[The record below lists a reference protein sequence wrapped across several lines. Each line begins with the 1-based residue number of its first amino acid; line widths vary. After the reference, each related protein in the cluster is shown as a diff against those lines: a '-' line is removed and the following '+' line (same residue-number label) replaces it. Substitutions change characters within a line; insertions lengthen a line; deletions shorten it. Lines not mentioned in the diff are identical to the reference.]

1 MGQKKKDST
10 PQDAPPPSGTD
21 DLDPETAAWRTT
33 FYLENHLDH
42 FAFPAQVGSPEQIRF
57 MVYLDEYQRYYPCS
71 DRTYNEIMSRK
82 RSAYIQKMYISVLE
96 QIFELI
102 DSQIEEEKEK
112 KYLQEL
118 VRLKYE
124 HETRDQ
130 LVLPTRLEKRLIHIF
145 LNRTQIVD
153 PWADEK
159 KERNRR
165 AESVLSSGPFTEA
178 LNHWDIQE
186 FQRPPTNLAEIKRV
200 TRELEFRRLLSL
212 TGEKSIWEKDGWS
225 TKSPEDFLRIFA
237 RPTTGNGLDSLIRF
251 LGIDAIDPASSK
263 TNRRILWLVNEA
275 GELVVDLHLIRYL
288 AQLGHKIVIGFL
300 EGPRFTQAHFYDADQ
315 DEVIAKHLEGSY
327 FIHDKQLRKND
338 LVKVLRQDNDILVLS
353 DGTHEALNLLLVSTT
368 FARIFK
374 EVDAVITR
382 GYRQRR
388 RFFET
393 RFQFTQDIYSIMTD
407 ENGCVSV
414 EFRSHHPALN
424 KFTHADLEKK
434 AKAIIDQMI
443 AAKKA
448 GMTVVFYS
456 GIIGSIPGKIRIAK
470 KIMTV
475 FIQSLK
481 KQLDKT
487 FIINPSEYYE
497 PGMDADDLMYMWEI
511 VQTSGNIDIWRFQT
525 YDDIAMAFHLMDK
538 KIPPE
543 WVGKDATF
551 STGCTKEMRIA
562 ERVQQ
567 QYPEMQIIG
576 PAREKFMRRD
586 EYGVG
591 KMFDQRLKPVGAH

>member
-1 MGQKKKDST
+1 M
-10 PQDAPPPSGTD
+10 
-21 DLDPETAAWRTT
+21 
-33 FYLENHLDH
+33 ENHLDH

-71 DRTYNEIMSRK
+71 ERTFNEIMSRK

-96 QIFELI
+96 QIYELI
-102 DSQIEEEKEK
+102 DAQIEDEREK

-130 LVLPTRLEKRLIHIF
+130 LVLPTRLEKRLVHIF

-153 PWADEK
+153 PWAEEK
-159 KERNRR
+159 RKRNLR
-165 AESVLSSGPFTEA
+165 AEIVLRSDTFNEA
-178 LNHWDIQE
+178 LNHWDIHAFE
-186 FQRPPTNLAEIKRV
+186 KPPANLAEIKRA
-200 TRELEFRRLLSL
+200 TRQLEFRRLLSL
-212 TGEKSIWEKDGWS
+212 TGEKRLWEKEAAELNS
-225 TKSPEDFLRIFA
+225 VKDFLGIFN
-237 RPTTGNGLDSLIRF
+237 RPINGNGLESLIRL
-251 LGIDAIDPASSK
+251 LGIDELDATPAK
-263 TNRRILWLVNEA
+263 TGRRILWLTNEA
-275 GELVVDLHLIRYL
+275 GEVIVDLAIIRYL
-288 AQLGHKIVIGFL
+288 TQLGHKIVIAFL
-300 EGPRFTQAHFYDADQ
+300 EGPRFTQAHVYDSEH
-315 DEVIAKHLEGSY
+315 DEVLGKHLEGAY
-327 FIHDKQLRKND
+327 LIQDKQLRKND
-338 LVKVLRQDNDILVLS
+338 LVKILRQDNDILVLS

-382 GYRQRR
+382 GYWQRR

-393 RFQFTQDIYSIMTD
+393 RFEFTQDIYNIMAGED
-407 ENGCVSV
+407 GCVSID
-414 EFRSHHPALN
+414 FRPHHPSLK
-424 KFTHADLEKK
+424 KFSHADLEKR
-434 AKAIIDQMI
+434 AKTIIDQMI

-448 GMTVVFYS
+448 GKTVVFYS
-456 GIIGSIPGKIRIAK
+456 GIIGSIPGKIQIAK

-475 FIQSLK
+475 FIQFLK
-481 KQLDKT
+481 TQLAQT

-511 VQTSGNIDIWRFQT
+511 VQTSGYIDIWRFQT
-525 YDDIAMAFHLMDK
+525 YDDITKAFRLMDK
-538 KIPPE
+538 KVPPE

-567 QYPEMQIIG
+567 QFPEMQIIG

-591 KMFDQRLKPVGAH
+591 KMFDQRLKPVGSH

>member
-1 MGQKKKDST
+1 MAPKKTAST
-10 PQDAPPPSGTD
+10 PPDASPNLSTD
-21 DLDPETAAWRTT
+21 DLDPEKAAWRTT
-33 FYLENHLDH
+33 FFLENHLDH
-42 FAFPAQVGSPEQIRF
+42 FAFPTQVGSPEQIRF
-57 MVYLDEYQRYYPCS
+57 MVFLDEYQRFYPCS
-71 DRTYNEIMSRK
+71 DRTFNEIMSRK

-96 QIFELI
+96 EIYELI
-102 DSQIEEEKEK
+102 EGQIEDEKEK

-130 LVLPTRLEKRLIHIF
+130 LVLPTRLEKRLVHIF

-153 PWADEK
+153 PWAEEK
-159 KERNRR
+159 KKRNRR
-165 AESVLSSGPFTEA
+165 VENVLCSKAFIEA
-178 LNHWDIQE
+178 LNHWDLSE
-186 FQRPPTNLAEIKRV
+186 FENPPTNLAEIKRA
-200 TRELEFRRLLSL
+200 TRQLEFRRLLSL
-212 TGEKSIWEKDGWS
+212 TGEKGLWEKEGGENNS
-225 TKSPEDFLRIFA
+225 AKDFLRIFKS
-237 RPTTGNGLDSLIRF
+237 PINGNGLAPLIRF
-251 LGIDAIDPASSK
+251 LGIDELDVSAAK
-263 TNRRILWLVNEA
+263 ANRRILWLTNEA
-275 GELVVDLHLIRYL
+275 GELIVDLAIIRYL
-288 AQLGHKIVIGFL
+288 TQLGHKVVIAFL
-300 EGPRFTQAHFYDADQ
+300 EGPRFTQAHFYDVEH
-315 DEVIAKHLEGSY
+315 DEVITKHLQGAF
-327 FIHDKQLRKND
+327 FIHDKRLRKND
-338 LVKVLRQDNDILVLS
+338 LVKILRQDNDILVLS

-393 RFQFTQDIYSIMTD
+393 RFEFTQDVYNIMADEAGCISID
-407 ENGCVSV
+407 
-414 EFRSHHPALN
+414 FRPHHPSLS
-424 KFTHADLEKK
+424 KFSHADLESK
-434 AKAIIDQMI
+434 AKAIIDQMVF
-443 AAKKA
+443 AKKN

-475 FIQSLK
+475 FIQYLK

-511 VQTSGNIDIWRFQT
+511 VQTSGFIDIWRFQT
-525 YDDIAMAFHLMDK
+525 YDDIDKAFRLMDK
-538 KIPPE
+538 KVPPE

-576 PAREKFMRRD
+576 PAREKFIRRD

-591 KMFDQRLKPVGAH
+591 KMFDQRLKPVGSN

>member
-1 MGQKKKDST
+1 MAPAKKAST
-10 PQDAPPPSGTD
+10 VPDPTPSSGSNDLAP
-21 DLDPETAAWRTT
+21 EKAAWRTA
-33 FYLENHLDH
+33 FFLENHLDH
-42 FAFPAQVGSPEQIRF
+42 FAFPGQVGSPEQIRF

-71 DRTYNEIMSRK
+71 DRTFNEVMSRK
-82 RSAYIQKMYISVLE
+82 RSAYLQKMYRAVLE
-96 QIFELI
+96 QILELI
-102 DSQIEEEKEK
+102 DHQIEDEKEK

-118 VRLKYE
+118 IRFKFE

-145 LNRTQIVD
+145 LNRTQIAD
-153 PWADEK
+153 PWAEEK
-159 KERNRR
+159 KKRNQR
-165 AESVLSSGPFTEA
+165 AETVLSSDAFHEA
-178 LNHWDIQE
+178 LNHWDIRE
-186 FQRPPTNLAEIKRV
+186 FEKPPANLAEIKRA
-200 TRELEFRRLLSL
+200 TRQLEFRRLLSL
-212 TGEKSIWEKDGWS
+212 TGVKRLWENEAGQGD
-225 TKSPEDFLRIFA
+225 SPEDFLRIFK
-237 RPTTGNGLDSLIRF
+237 RPINGNGLEPLIRF
-251 LGIDAIDPASSK
+251 LGIDAVETAASK
-263 TNRRILWLVNEA
+263 TNRRILWLTNEA
-275 GELVVDLHLIRYL
+275 GELVVDLAIIRYL
-288 AQLGHKIVIGFL
+288 NQLGHKVVIAFL
-300 EGPRFTQAHFYDADQ
+300 EGPRFTQAHVYDAEQ
-315 DEVIAKHLEGSY
+315 DKILAKHLERAY
-327 FIHDKQLRKND
+327 FIQDKRLRKND
-338 LVKVLRQDNDILVLS
+338 LVRILRQDNDILVLS

-393 RFQFTQDIYSIMTD
+393 GFQFTQDVYNIMAD
-407 ENGCVSV
+407 ENGVVSV
-414 EFRSHHPALN
+414 DFKPHHPALN
-424 KFTHADLEKK
+424 KFSHADLEKK
-434 AKAIIDQMI
+434 AKTIIDQMI

-456 GIIGSIPGKIRIAK
+456 GIIGSIPGKIMIAK

-475 FIQSLK
+475 FISFLK
-481 KQLDKT
+481 KQLAQT

-511 VQTSGNIDIWRFQT
+511 VQTSGFIDIWRFQT
-525 YDDIAMAFHLMDK
+525 YDDIAKSFRLMDRK
-538 KIPPE
+538 VPPE

-591 KMFDQRLKPVGAH
+591 KMFDQRLKPVGSN

>member
-1 MGQKKKDST
+1 MTPKKKA
-10 PQDAPPPSGTD
+10 APPPDPPPNQSSND
-21 DLDPETAAWRTT
+21 PDPEKAAWRTT
-33 FYLENHLDH
+33 FFLENHLDH

-71 DRTYNEIMSRK
+71 ERTFNEIMSRK

-96 QIFELI
+96 QIYELI
-102 DSQIEEEKEK
+102 DAQIEDEREK

-153 PWADEK
+153 PWAEEK
-159 KERNRR
+159 RTRNLRT
-165 AESVLSSGPFTEA
+165 EIVLRSDAFNEA
-178 LNHWDIQE
+178 LNHWDISE
-186 FQRPPTNLAEIKRV
+186 FEKPPANLAEIKRA
-200 TRELEFRRLLSL
+200 TRQLEFRRLLSL
-212 TGEKSIWEKDGWS
+212 TGEKGLWEKEAAES
-225 TKSPEDFLRIFA
+225 KSVKDFLGIFK
-237 RPTTGNGLDSLIRF
+237 RPINGNGLESLIRL
-251 LGIDAIDPASSK
+251 LGIDELDATPAK
-263 TNRRILWLVNEA
+263 TGRRILWLANEA
-275 GELVVDLHLIRYL
+275 GEVIVDLAIIRYL
-288 AQLGHKIVIGFL
+288 TQLGHKIVIAFL
-300 EGPRFTQAHFYDADQ
+300 EGPRFTQAHVYDSEH
-315 DEVIAKHLEGSY
+315 DEVLAKHLEGAY
-327 FIHDKQLRKND
+327 LIQDKQLRKND
-338 LVKVLRQDNDILVLS
+338 LVKILRQDNDILVLS

-374 EVDAVITR
+374 EVDAVVTR
-382 GYRQRR
+382 GYRQRK

-393 RFQFTQDIYSIMTD
+393 RFEFTQDIYNIMTD

-414 EFRSHHPALN
+414 DFRPHHPSLK
-424 KFTHADLEKK
+424 KFSHADLGKK
-434 AKAIIDQMI
+434 AKTIIDQML

-456 GIIGSIPGKIRIAK
+456 GIIGSIPGKIQIAK

-475 FIQSLK
+475 FIHFLK

-511 VQTSGNIDIWRFQT
+511 VQTSGYIDIWRFQT
-525 YDDIAMAFHLMDK
+525 YDDIAKAFRLMDK
-538 KIPPE
+538 KVPPE

-591 KMFDQRLKPVGAH
+591 KMFDQRLKPVGSH

>member
-1 MGQKKKDST
+1 MAPKKKTST
-10 PQDAPPPSGTD
+10 TPDTPLSPDAD
-21 DLDPETAAWRTT
+21 DLDPEKAAWRTT

-71 DRTYNEIMSRK
+71 DRTFNEIMSRK

-96 QIFELI
+96 QIHELI
-102 DSQIEEEKEK
+102 DEQIEDEKEK
-112 KYLQEL
+112 KYLLEL
-118 VRLKYE
+118 IRYKYE

-153 PWADEK
+153 PWAEEK
-159 KERNRR
+159 KKRNLRT
-165 AESVLSSGPFTEA
+165 ENVLRSDAFKKA
-178 LNHWDIQE
+178 LNHWDIRE
-186 FQRPPTNLAEIKRV
+186 FEKPPANLAEIKRA
-200 TRELEFRRLLSL
+200 TRQLEFRRLLSL
-212 TGEKSIWEKDGWS
+212 TGEKGLWEKVGGETYS
-225 TKSPEDFLRIFA
+225 AKDFLRIFN
-237 RPTTGNGLDSLIRF
+237 RPVTGDGLTSLIRF
-251 LGIDAIDPASSK
+251 LGIDTLEATEAK
-263 TNRRILWLVNEA
+263 TNRRILWLTNEA
-275 GELVVDLHLIRYL
+275 GELIVDLAIIRYL
-288 AQLGHKIVIGFL
+288 TLLGHKVVITFL
-300 EGPRFTQAHFYDADQ
+300 EGPRFTQAHVYDTEH
-315 DEVIAKHLEGSY
+315 DEVLAKHLQGAY
-327 FIHDKQLRKND
+327 FIQDKGLRKND
-338 LVKVLRQDNDILVLS
+338 LVKILRQDNDMLVLS

-393 RFQFTQDIYSIMTD
+393 RFEFTQDVYNIMTND
-407 ENGCVSV
+407 DGCVSV
-414 EFRSHHPALN
+414 DFRPHHPSLN
-424 KFTHADLEKK
+424 KFSHADLEKK
-434 AKAIIDQMI
+434 AKTIIDQMI

-448 GMTVVFYS
+448 GMTVAFYS

-475 FIQSLK
+475 FIQYLK

-511 VQTSGNIDIWRFQT
+511 VQTSGYIDIWRFQT
-525 YDDIAMAFHLMDK
+525 YDDIAKAFRLMDK
-538 KIPPE
+538 KVPPE

-567 QYPEMQIIG
+567 QFPEMQIIG

-591 KMFDQRLKPVGAH
+591 KMFDQRLKPVGCS